1 MIKSKKDPFAFLEE
15 KKKPIEKDLFNSRP
29 KGPYIKKAT
38 ATPIQEL
45 KPVPHQFETMTTF
58 DIEKLWIE
66 NRKKIEARNKD
77 Q

>member
-15 KKKPIEKDLFNSRP
+15 KKKPVINFFDSRP
-29 KGPYIKKAT
+29 KGPYIKKVKAI
-38 ATPIQEL
+38 PIQEL
-45 KPVPHQFETMTTF
+45 KPAPHQFETLTTF